1 MKVNPREIAQKM
13 LSSLPENPVIDKVS
27 HETHDAAAGCAPVM
41 PSFMCDFDCQI

>member
-27 HETHDAAAGCAPVM
+27 HDAAAGCAPVM